1 MYEAL
6 RLSTLRE
13 GESAYVTEVS
23 AGPAMDRRLTDL
35 GLVRGTRVTCVLRSP
50 AGDPCAYLIRG
61 AVIALRQCD
70 ASTIVIGPAYA
81 AGVLASPVSPLPAAE
96 LAVWYGAIQIIHR
109 TGCVQHSA
117 DTAKTF

>member
-6 RLSTLRE
+6 RLSALRE

-61 AVIALRQCD
+61 ALIALRRTD
-70 ASTIVIGPAYA
+70 AEGVALERRVEEVPA
-81 AGVLASPVSPLPAAE
+81 G
-96 LAVWYGAIQIIHR
+96 AVA
-109 TGCVQHSA
+109 T
-117 DTAKTF
+117 

>member
-6 RLSTLRE
+6 CLSALRE
-13 GESAYVTEVS
+13 GESAYVTQVN

-61 AVIALRQCD
+61 ALIALRRAD
-70 ASTIVIGPAYA
+70 ADGVALERQAQAVPAR
-81 AGVLASPVSPLPAAE
+81 
-96 LAVWYGAIQIIHR
+96 AVA
-109 TGCVQHSA
+109 TS
-117 DTAKTF
+117 

>member
-35 GLVRGTRVTCVLRSP
+35 GLVRGTRVTCVLRS
-50 AGDPCAYLIRG
+50 
-61 AVIALRQCD
+61 
-70 ASTIVIGPAYA
+70 
-81 AGVLASPVSPLPAAE
+81 
-96 LAVWYGAIQIIHR
+96 
-109 TGCVQHSA
+109 
-117 DTAKTF
+117 KTEDRKSVV

>member
-6 RLSTLRE
+6 SLSALRE
-13 GESAYVTEVS
+13 GESAYVTEVN

-61 AVIALRQCD
+61 ALIALRRAD
-70 ASTIVIGPAYA
+70 AEGVTLERRLQEVPAQ
-81 AGVLASPVSPLPAAE
+81 VV
-96 LAVWYGAIQIIHR
+96 
-109 TGCVQHSA
+109 T
-117 DTAKTF
+117 T

>member
-1 MYEAL
+1 MYETLCLSAL
-6 RLSTLRE
+6 AE

-61 AVIALRQCD
+61 ALIALRRAD
-70 ASTIVIGPAYA
+70 ADGVRLERQVREQPVRVA
-81 AGVLASPVSPLPAAE
+81 A
-96 LAVWYGAIQIIHR
+96 
-109 TGCVQHSA
+109 T
-117 DTAKTF
+117 

>member
-61 AVIALRQCD
+61 ALIALRRAD
-70 ASTIVIGPAYA
+70 AEGVALERQAQEGPAR
-81 AGVLASPVSPLPAAE
+81 
-96 LAVWYGAIQIIHR
+96 AVA
-109 TGCVQHSA
+109 T
-117 DTAKTF
+117 

>member
-6 RLSTLRE
+6 CLSALRE
-13 GESAYVTEVS
+13 GESAYVTEVN

-61 AVIALRQCD
+61 ALIALRQAD
-70 ASTIVIGPAYA
+70 ADGVTLERA
-81 AGVLASPVSPLPAAE
+81 ARVVQAQ
-96 LAVWYGAIQIIHR
+96 AVA
-109 TGCVQHSA
+109 T
-117 DTAKTF
+117 